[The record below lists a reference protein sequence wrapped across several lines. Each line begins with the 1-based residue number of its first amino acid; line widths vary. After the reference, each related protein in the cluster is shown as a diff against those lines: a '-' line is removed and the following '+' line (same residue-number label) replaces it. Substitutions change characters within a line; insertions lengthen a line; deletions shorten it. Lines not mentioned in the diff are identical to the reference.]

1 MRDLWQR
8 TNSSDY
14 PQGQDLW
21 TVDYTSL
28 LKSSDNNSAAAV
40 QSASTEM
47 AADSHETDAKVFKS
61 FQSSNP
67 SIEVKVSD
75 EAEPLPADIT
85 VSEIVFRV
93 TQAADQAE
101 SYTIGA
107 APEQAGNAL
116 CKSILRQLQS
126 SAKGMPLPDLL
137 SLIGSYENVK
147 DIPCAICSSVYDKEL
162 EMPVVRDRIKTTTGL
177 DEGWRRL
184 HAACSA

>member
-40 QSASTEM
+40 QSASTET
-47 AADSHETDAKVFKS
+47 AADSHETDAKVFET

-93 TQAADQAE
+93 TKAADQAE
-101 SYTIGA
+101 SYTIEA

-116 CKSILRQLQS
+116 CKSIFRQLQS
-126 SAKGMPLPDLL
+126 NAKGLPLPDLL
-137 SLIGSYENVK
+137 SLIGSYEK
-147 DIPCAICSSVYDKEL
+147 IKHIPCAICSNVYDTEL
-162 EMPVVRDRIKTTTGL
+162 KMPFVRDRVETTTAPH
-177 DEGWRRL
+177 EGWRRL
-184 HAACSA
+184 HASCSA